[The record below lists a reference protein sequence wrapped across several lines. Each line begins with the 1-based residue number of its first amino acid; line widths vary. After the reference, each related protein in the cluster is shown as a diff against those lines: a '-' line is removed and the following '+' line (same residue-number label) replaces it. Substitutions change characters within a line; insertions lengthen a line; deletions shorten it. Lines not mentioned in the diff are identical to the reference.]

1 MNHAPQTQPTSSL
14 GIDLAGKRIL
24 VTGGSSGIGLASAC
38 RFIEL
43 GAQVFLLD
51 LNADVLAA
59 EARAMGARGFAA
71 ADVTSEQDCEAAVDS
86 ARQSLGWLDG
96 LFHCAGISDQVTPAI
111 DMELET
117 WQRIVDVNLRGSFIM
132 CRTVGRAMLERRSGS
147 IVNVSSVNG
156 VNGIPRR
163 NAYGPA
169 KAGVAMLTRNL
180 ASEWSHL
187 GVRVNALAPG
197 YIATPMIDQLAHDQK
212 IDVERIERRTPMAR
226 MGRPEEV
233 ANAAA
238 FLLSDAASYVSG
250 AILPVDGGF
259 TAYGGAGDVQTA

>member
-1 MNHAPQTQPTSSL
+1 MSPSSASPSPH
-14 GIDLAGKRIL
+14 GIDLAGKRIA
-24 VTGGSSGIGLASAC
+24 VTGGASGIGLASAR

-43 GAQVFLLD
+43 GAQVFLID
-51 LNADVLAA
+51 LSADALATA
-59 EARAMGARGFAA
+59 AQAMGAAGFAA
-71 ADVTSEQDCEAAVDS
+71 ADVTSEPDCQAAVDG
-86 ARQSLGWLDG
+86 AIACLGALDG

-111 DMELET
+111 DMDVDT
-117 WQRIVDVNLRGSFIM
+117 WQRIVDVNLRGSFLV
-132 CRTVGRAMLERRSGS
+132 CRTAGRAMLARGSGA

-156 VNGIPRR
+156 LNGIPRR

-180 ASEWSHL
+180 ACEWSGQ
-187 GVRVNALAPG
+187 GVRVNAVAPG
-197 YIATPMIDQLAHDQK
+197 YIATPMIDQLVQAQK
-212 IDVERIERRTPMAR
+212 IDADRIERRTPMAR

-233 ANAAA
+233 ANAVA

-259 TAYGGAGDVQTA
+259 TAYGGAGDVATA

>member
-1 MNHAPQTQPTSSL
+1 MNHSTQTQPASNRS
-14 GIDLAGKRIL
+14 IDLAGKRIL
-24 VTGGSSGIGLASAC
+24 LTGGSSGIGLASAR

-43 GAQVFLLD
+43 GARVFLVD
-51 LNADVLAA
+51 LNADALAA
-59 EARAMGARGFAA
+59 EAQAMGAQGFAT
-71 ADVTSEQDCEAAVDS
+71 ADVTSEQACEAAVAS
-86 ARQSLGWLDG
+86 AHQCLSWLDG
-96 LFHCAGISDQVTPAI
+96 LFHCAGVSDKVTPAI
-111 DMELET
+111 DMDLDT
-117 WQRIVDVNLRGSFIM
+117 WQRIVDVNLRGAFLM
-132 CRTVGRAMLERRSGS
+132 CRTVGRAMLERGSGS

-180 ASEWSHL
+180 ASEWSYR

-197 YIATPMIDQLAHDQK
+197 YIATPMIDRLVQDQK
-212 IDVERIERRTPMAR
+212 IDADRIERRTPMAR
-226 MGRPEEV
+226 LGRPEEV

-250 AILPVDGGF
+250 VILPVDGGF
-259 TAYGGAGDVQTA
+259 TAYGGAGDVRTA